1 MSAGLI
7 GKLLGI
13 TGGSVGH
20 VQYKPQVKAVA
31 VPAYKTAS
39 YASIPY
45 ERAPQV
51 LDTVPTKGLLP
62 GYSTPEKVW
71 VA

>member
-20 VQYKPQVKAVA
+20 VQYRPQAQAVA
-31 VPAYKTAS
+31 PSYKTAS

>member
-1 MSAGLI
+1 M
-7 GKLLGI
+7 GI
-13 TGGSVGH
+13 LDKVFGHRTSGTASTGRTFVAATH
-20 VQYKPQVKAVA
+20 RATPQ
-31 VPAYKTAS
+31 YKTAS

-51 LDTVPTKGLLP
+51 MDTVPTKGLLP
-62 GYSTPEKVW
+62 GYSTPDYVW